1 MNKTTSQKSANG
13 TQESEKMGCYSA
25 RSEHVGNNK
34 LRKNNKLDI
43 RLLTGSCTRGNTVV
57 ATKHTKMN
65 FTSKDSIAGTIRFSD
80 SSFQFIAGLD
90 NYCFSRAFEITIAES
105 KHISLCREPE

>member
-1 MNKTTSQKSANG
+1 MVLKNPRRWDVTPLGQSM
-13 TQESEKMGCYSA
+13 SEIT
-25 RSEHVGNNK
+25 NFT
-34 LRKNNKLDI
+34 KNNKLDI
-43 RLLTGSCTRGNTVV
+43 LLLTGSCTRCNTVV

-90 NYCFSRAFEITIAES
+90 NYCLSRAFEITIAE
-105 KHISLCREPE
+105 